1 MRHRACQFDMTHSLT
16 PNRGE
21 GNLNPAF
28 FADDASMLKALV
40 LAAQTFVILHRAEQ
54 FCTEQSVAL
63 GLECAV
69 VDGLRFLD
77 LTE

>member
-1 MRHRACQFDMTHSLT
+1 MRHRACQFDMAHSLA
-16 PNRGE
+16 PNRGK
-21 GNLNPAF
+21 GHLNTAF
-28 FADDASMLKALV
+28 FTDHASMLKPLV
-40 LAAQTFVILHRAEQ
+40 LTAQAFVILHRAEQ

-63 GLECAV
+63 GLKCAV